1 MALVPMFWALKCA
14 GCRQVFDNEKSKCK
28 GQVIFTIIPLNPQY
42 FSQYGLFHQLRRNNE
57 SNLFF
62 VFQINHRSTQA
73 SGSSLLILWLSI
85 PMAYHP
91 LKLFQN
97 PEGLLSLKKASAILI
112 DQAER
117 ENCQALFLFQP
128 LWCLFC
134 WIQVLNIRSLVQASI
149 LWPSSCWPRACSA
162 CGLAHTCSIGL
173 CPHSRSWPGFLILQ

>member
-14 GCRQVFDNEKSKCK
+14 GCCQVLDNEKSKSK

-128 LWCLFC
+128 HGAYFVEYRSWMVPCAGIHPVTELLLTQGMFSLWSCPYL
-134 WIQVLNIRSLVQASI
+134 IRS
-149 LWPSSCWPRACSA
+149 
-162 CGLAHTCSIGL
+162 G
-173 CPHSRSWPGFLILQ
+173 